1 MTEEHK
7 RLPGEEGS
15 VMPQNF
21 IHDFIDEDI
30 AQGGQFQGMTVHTRF
45 PPEPNGYLHIGH
57 AKAIFIDFG
66 TAEKYG
72 GLCNLRMDDTNP
84 TKEDVE
90 YVEAIQ
96 EDIHWLGY
104 DWGDRF
110 YYASDYFEKMYEY
123 AVELIKKG
131 LAYVCELSPEEFREY
146 RGDVNTPARSP
157 WRDRPVEESLDLF
170 ARMRAGEFPNGK
182 YTLRAKIDL
191 ESGNFNMRDPVIY
204 RINHMHHHRQG
215 DKWCIYPMYDFA
227 HPIEDALEGITHS
240 LCSLEFEDH
249 RPLYDWVIANCSVP
263 SKPRQ
268 IEFARLGIDHTVMS
282 KRKLRQLVEEGRV
295 SGWDDPRM
303 PTLCGLRRR
312 GYTPTSIF
320 TFVREAGI
328 SKADNLIDMRQ
339 LEACVRS
346 ELDLTAQRRVA
357 VLHPVKLIVDN
368 YPADKTEDFCLA
380 NNPNREACDCST
392 RNCVFSRELW
402 IEAEDFA
409 EVPPPKFK
417 RLTVGGEVRLM
428 GAYIVRCTGVD
439 KNEDGS
445 VAAIHCTAD
454 LETGCGNPADG
465 RKVKG
470 TIHWVSA
477 EHCVEAEVRLYDK
490 LFTRE
495 NMNNLPEGTSYK
507 DFLNPESVTVCTGC
521 KLEASLAEAKPG
533 DKFQFVRNGFFTPDS
548 RHPGVFNRIVT
559 LRDSF
564 KPAQK

>member
-1 MTEEHK
+1 MT
-7 RLPGEEGS
+7 
-15 VMPQNF
+15 N
-21 IHDFIDEDI
+21 
-30 AQGGQFQGMTVHTRF
+30 
-45 PPEPNGYLHIGH
+45 
-57 AKAIFIDFG
+57 
-66 TAEKYG
+66 
-72 GLCNLRMDDTNP
+72 
-84 TKEDVE
+84 
-90 YVEAIQ
+90 
-96 EDIHWLGY
+96 
-104 DWGDRF
+104 
-110 YYASDYFEKMYEY
+110 
-123 AVELIKKG
+123 
-131 LAYVCELSPEEFREY
+131 
-146 RGDVNTPARSP
+146 
-157 WRDRPVEESLDLF
+157 
-170 ARMRAGEFPNGK
+170 
-182 YTLRAKIDL
+182 
-191 ESGNFNMRDPVIY
+191 
-204 RINHMHHHRQG
+204 
-215 DKWCIYPMYDFA
+215 
-227 HPIEDALEGITHS
+227 
-240 LCSLEFEDH
+240 
-249 RPLYDWVIANCSVP
+249 
-263 SKPRQ
+263 
-268 IEFARLGIDHTVMS
+268 TVMS
-282 KRKLRQLVEEGRV
+282 KRYLRELVETGMV
-295 SGWDDPRM
+295 DGWDDPRM

-445 VAAIHCTAD
+445 IAAIHCTAD